1 MNKLIYIIAFLVPI
15 TILFIGIYTGSES
28 VIYSGFSLLFF
39 IFMSFIGSSI
49 KEIRKEKIDF
59 SKLKIVIPLFI
70 FSIVSL
76 LLSIYLEKMIVGA
89 IISLALGTYSCTLLF
104 RKKETLK

>member
-1 MNKLIYIIAFLVPI
+1 MKKFIYIIAFLVPI
-15 TILFIGIYTGSES
+15 IIMLSGFYTGSES
-28 VIYSGFSLLFF
+28 VVYSGFSLLFF

-49 KEIRKEKIDF
+49 KEIRKEKINL

-76 LLSIYLEKMIVGA
+76 LLSIYLEKVIVGA

-104 RKKETLK
+104 KKKETLK